1 MTKLVIPE
9 LSLVTLVGVS
19 GSGKSTFAR
28 KHFLPTEIVSSD
40 YCRAMMSDSEQ
51 NQEATKDAFEL
62 LNFIVNKRLARG
74 NLTVVDATNVQPDA
88 RKSIVALAKAHHVVT
103 VAIVLNLDESVCIDR
118 NRQRPERGPNT
129 DFVSR
134 QARQLKKS
142 IGNLKR
148 EGFRYIYELNSLAEI
163 EAAEIQRERL
173 WTNRRGDHGPFD
185 VIGDIHGCCDELVL
199 LLEKLGYQ
207 FTAGTATHPEGRRA
221 LFLGDIVD
229 RGPRIVDTIR
239 LVMGMT
245 KSGAALCI
253 PGNHENKLV
262 RALDGRKV
270 AVNHGLEQTLG
281 ELAKETPEFQDEVKV
296 FFDGLISHFVL
307 DDGKLVV
314 AHAGMREAFQGRA
327 SGEVRAFALYG
338 ETTGET
344 DEFGLPVRYQWAAD
358 YRGKAAVIYGHTPVP
373 TAEWFNNTLCIDTG
387 CVYGGH
393 LTALRWPE
401 KELVAIPAAKVY
413 CESRRPFAGNS
424 SVTSIS
430 VQQQSDEI
438 LDIED
443 VMGKRRI
450 NTRLG
455 GVVAIH
461 EDNAT
466 AAVEVMSRFA
476 VHPKWLAY
484 LPPTMSPSETT
495 STPGLLE
502 HPAEAL
508 AYYRNRGVERV
519 VCQEKH
525 MGSRAVVVV
534 CKDAAAAHRRFG
546 VQGEDCGVIYSRTG
560 RRFLDDK
567 KLEDEILTRVNRAMT
582 DSGLWQELDSD
593 WAILDCELMPWSV
606 KAQGLLR
613 DQYAAVGRS
622 GRDGLAAA
630 NDLLAQGAAR
640 HPELESLQERFKQ
653 RLTSLE
659 AYTAAYGHYCWT
671 VNSLADIKLAPFHL
685 LASEQGVHTNQSH
698 IWHMERFARLA
709 AVDQG
714 LIVAT
719 PYKTITLSDPASED
733 EAIKWWESLTSNG
746 GEGIVVKPLDFI
758 TSHKERVIQPAIK
771 CRGPEYLRIIYGPEY
786 MLPGNIDRLRNRS
799 LNAKRSL
806 AMRELYLGV
815 EGLERF
821 VRREPL
827 RNVHECVFGVLALE
841 SEPVDPRL

>member
-1 MTKLVIPE
+1 MTKIVIPE

-40 YCRAMMSDSEQ
+40 YCRAVISDSEQ
-51 NQEATKDAFEL
+51 NQEATSDAFDL
-62 LNFIVNKRLARG
+62 LNFIVNKRLVRG
-74 NLTVVDATNVQPDA
+74 NLTVVDATNVKPDA

-103 VAIVLNLDESVCIDR
+103 VAIVLNLDESICVER
-118 NRQRPERGPNT
+118 NRQRPDRGPNT

-134 QARQLKKS
+134 QARQLQKS

-163 EAAEIQRERL
+163 DAVEIQRERL
-173 WTNRRGDHGPFD
+173 WTNRRDDHGPFD
-185 VIGDIHGCCDELVL
+185 LIGDVHGCYDELVL
-199 LLEKLGYQ
+199 LLQKLGYQ
-207 FTAGTATHPEGRRA
+207 VTAGTATHPEGRRA

-270 AVNHGLEQTLG
+270 TVNHGLEQTLA
-281 ELAKETPEFQDEVKV
+281 ELGRETPEFRDEVRV

-307 DDGKLVV
+307 DDGRLVV
-314 AHAGMREAFQGRA
+314 AHAGMRETFQGRA

-373 TAEWFNNTLCIDTG
+373 ASEWFNNTLCIDTG

-401 KELVAIPAAKVY
+401 KELVAVPAAKVY
-413 CESRRPFAGNS
+413 CESRRPFTGNAAAMNI
-424 SVTSIS
+424 SI
-430 VQQQSDEI
+430 QQQSDEI

-443 VMGKRRI
+443 VMGKRRVS
-450 NTRLG
+450 TRIG
-455 GVVAIH
+455 GVVKIH

-484 LPPTMSPSETT
+484 LPPTMSPCET
-495 STPGLLE
+495 SSIPGLLE

-508 AYYRNRGVERV
+508 NYYRSRGVKEV

-534 CKDAAAAHRRFG
+534 CKDAAAAGRRFG
-546 VQGEDCGVIYSRTG
+546 VQGDDRGVIYSRTG

-567 KLEDEILTRVNRAMT
+567 NLENEILARVNKAMT
-582 DSGLWQELDSD
+582 TSGLWQELDSD

-606 KAQGLLR
+606 KAQRLLR
-613 DQYAAVGRS
+613 EQYAAVARS

-630 NDLLAQGAAR
+630 IGLLSQGASR
-640 HPELESLQERFKQ
+640 HPKLEALQERFKQ

-671 VNSLADIKLAPFHL
+671 VNSIADIKLAPFHL
-685 LASEQGVHTNQSH
+685 LASEKGVHTGRSH
-698 IWHMERFARLA
+698 IWHMEQFARLA
-709 AVDQG
+709 AADNG

-719 PYKTITLSDPASED
+719 PYKTITLSDPASEA
-733 EAIKWWESLTSNG
+733 EAIKWWEDLTSNG
-746 GEGIVVKPLDFI
+746 GEGMVVKPLDFI
-758 TSHKERVIQPAIK
+758 TTHKERVIQPAIK

-786 MLPGNIDRLRNRS
+786 MMPGNLERLRNRS

-806 AMRELYLGV
+806 AMREFYLGV

-821 VRREPL
+821 VRHEPL